1 MRIGAKHFNVSLA
14 ALAAISSLAAA
25 ASRLPAAEEKLR
37 WKFAVGEKLD
47 YTMVQEMNM
56 SVTGGQVGQLNS
68 TMRQEMNMTWDVL
81 GVDEKT
87 GNAVIKQ
94 KFEQI
99 KMKVSSPIG
108 NFDYDSKSEA
118 VPTGLAAMIAPMY
131 KAMTKGEFEITMTAR
146 GEVTDVKIPE
156 DVIAAL
162 KAAPGAATLGDITT
176 EKGFKEM
183 IRKGALVLPEVA
195 PKEGDTW
202 STQVAMNNEAGKQIV
217 ETIYKYLGTKEIDGV
232 KYAVI
237 KPELKMQF
245 ADADG
250 AAAEV
255 PAAKD
260 PAALAE
266 APQAAKPGKM
276 AMKIAEQS
284 SDGEVLFNIDKG
296 RLYSTTLQQKV
307 TIDAS
312 VAGQAIQQKIDQKID
327 VKVTPAGEKKAEPEP
342 KTEAAEKK
350 TEASE
355 EKK

>member
-1 MRIGAKHFNVSLA
+1 MRTYAKYSHVVL
-14 ALAAISSLAAA
+14 ALAAIASLAAT

-47 YTMVQEMNM
+47 YTMVQDMNM
-56 SVTGGQVGQLNS
+56 SVTGEKVGQLNS

-87 GNAVIKQ
+87 GDAVIKQ
-94 KFEQI
+94 KFDQI

-162 KAAPGAATLGDITT
+162 KAAPGAAALGDITT
-176 EKGFKEM
+176 ETGFKEM

-202 STQVAMNNEAGKQIV
+202 STQVAMNNQAGKQIV
-217 ETIYKYLGTKEIDGV
+217 KTIYKYVGTKEIDGV
-232 KYAVI
+232 EYAVI
-237 KPELKMQF
+237 KPELKMEF
-245 ADADG
+245 DTS
-250 AAAEV
+250 AAATSEA
-255 PAAKD
+255 PASKD
-260 PAALAE
+260 PATPAE
-266 APQAAKPGKM
+266 APQAPKQEKM

-312 VAGQAIQQKIDQKID
+312 VAGQAVQQKIDQKID
-327 VKVTPAGEKKAEPEP
+327 VKVTSAGENKAAAETKPEATETKAEP
-342 KTEAAEKK
+342 
-350 TEASE
+350 SE

>member
-1 MRIGAKHFNVSLA
+1 MRIYAKYFHVVLT
-14 ALAAISSLAAA
+14 ALAAISSLATT
-25 ASRLPAAEEKLR
+25 ASRLQAAEEKLR

-47 YTMVQEMNM
+47 YTMVQDMNM
-56 SVTGGQVGQLNS
+56 SVTGGNVGQLNS
-68 TMRQEMNMTWDVL
+68 TMHQEMNMTWDVV
-81 GVDEKT
+81 GVDDKT
-87 GNAVIKQ
+87 GDAVIKQ

-131 KAMTKGEFEITMTAR
+131 KAMTKGDFEITMTAR

-162 KAAPGAATLGDITT
+162 KSAPGAATLGDLTT
-176 EKGFKEM
+176 EKGFTEM
-183 IRKGALVLPEVA
+183 IRKGALVLPDVS

-202 STQVAMNNEAGKQIV
+202 STQVAMNNQAGKQIV
-217 ETIYKYLGTKEIDGV
+217 ETIYKYVGTKEIDGV

-237 KPELKMQF
+237 KPELKMEF
-245 ADADG
+245 AE
-250 AAAEV
+250 AEAGTTEA
-255 PAAKD
+255 PESKD
-260 PAALAE
+260 PAAPAE
-266 APQAAKPGKM
+266 PPTAPKPEKV

-296 RLYSTTLQQKV
+296 RLFSTTLQQKV

-312 VAGQAIQQKIDQKID
+312 VAGQAVQQKIDQKID
-327 VKVTPAGEKKAEPEP
+327 VKVTPAGEKKA
-342 KTEAAEKK
+342 AAETKPET
-350 TEASE
+350 TETKASE
-355 EKK
+355 DEKK